1 MVACSCAVVSLEDVD
16 MLAGLL
22 SEVVA
27 HWDLFLGHL
36 GVSPEVRDEIR
47 HDNANKPRFCQ
58 RSLLDGLCR
67 WVESEEQPSYGRLTA
82 ALREMAASELLLERV
97 QHFAET
103 HTCLPRESASC
114 GLICMMGCLPTSLCN
129 GHTVNTISIHFEL

>member
-47 HDNANKPRFCQ
+47 QDNTNKPSQ

-97 QHFAET
+97 
-103 HTCLPRESASC
+103 
-114 GLICMMGCLPTSLCN
+114 
-129 GHTVNTISIHFEL
+129 